1 MLGVGR
7 SLLSRLLLNW
17 AIFSL
22 LVFFT
27 LPATVDLPLAA
38 FGIGGSR
45 GMGEVPDRASSVNF
59 GLEGLTTKR
68 ARQIVLASIK
78 KDPAGD
84 LHIEDTPAM
93 KNYRLLNPEFRFA
106 VFYPETGAL
115 LPGSSSEL
123 ADYFK
128 GQTTQIHI
136 IGSMFHILNDP
147 NERSRGYIRVANTR
161 FGLLGTIVYGAQFHW
176 DDIAYQLYVNFNLI
190 NIVSYLPLLVVLS
203 VVALIVM
210 TNGLRPLRSAASM
223 VAEIDLDTTSRS
235 IPLDHLPKE
244 VTPFVEAVNGAFKR
258 VTDGIE
264 RERRFIA
271 NSAHELRTPIAIL
284 RSRIE
289 RMEPG
294 ELKREIKRD
303 TKRVQTILDQL
314 LVLAQMEA
322 RGNNH
327 ALGAINLSE
336 LAKNAA
342 ADYSP
347 IALDLGKSLEFN
359 GPDEPVFAKGI
370 RWAMES
376 VMTNL
381 IENAVRAEP
390 PGGTVIVRLSKD
402 AAIEVVDHG
411 EGVATADRE
420 RIFEPFWRK
429 SENTPGTGLGLAI
442 TKELTTKLGGS
453 IELLETPGGGATF
466 KVTFQQFEDT
476 PRPYQKNSSDQ
487 LLEHTGKLTA
497 PS

>member
-1 MLGVGR
+1 MWYGPSWRCFLCGIDTPSLTAQGEQRR
-7 SLLSRLLLNW
+7 SS
-17 AIFSL
+17 
-22 LVFFT
+22 FFNI
-27 LPATVDLPLAA
+27 DRDIPL
-38 FGIGGSR
+38 
-45 GMGEVPDRASSVNF
+45 
-59 GLEGLTTKR
+59 
-68 ARQIVLASIK
+68 LASIR

-84 LHIEDTPAM
+84 LRIEDTPAM
-93 KNYRLLNPEFRFA
+93 KNYRLLNPDFRFA
-106 VFYPETGAL
+106 AFYPATGAL

-123 ADYFK
+123 ANYFK
-128 GQTTQIHI
+128 DQISQLHI

-161 FGLLGTIVYGAQFHW
+161 FGMLGTIVYGAQFHW
-176 DDIAYQLYVNFNLI
+176 DDIAYQVYANFNLI
-190 NIVSYLPLLVVLS
+190 NIISYLPLLVVLS

-223 VAEIDLDTTSRS
+223 VAEIDLDTISRS

-258 VTDGIE
+258 VTEGLA

-303 TKRVQTILDQL
+303 TKRIQTILDQL
-314 LVLAQMEA
+314 LVLAQIEA
-322 RGNNH
+322 RGDNS
-327 ALGAINLSE
+327 ALRTINLSE

-347 IALDLGKSLEFN
+347 IALDLGKSIEFD
-359 GPDEPVFAKGI
+359 GPDEPVFAEGI
-370 RWAMES
+370 RWALES
-376 VMTNL
+376 IMTNL

-402 AAIEVVDHG
+402 AAVEVVDHG
-411 EGVATADRE
+411 EGVSIADRE

-466 KVTFQQFEDT
+466 KVVFKQFENIPGTCQLTSSAD
-476 PRPYQKNSSDQ
+476 RGNS
-487 LLEHTGKLTA
+487 
-497 PS
+497 